1 MNTHISRWVVCI
13 LTTQLLHFHT
23 WIFFWDSQR
32 WFQSHTHRY
41 WETGTVGWE
50 FKWKAFLVL
59 GALQLHMVFEQHAT
73 FWILGELQ
81 SLYVSLQ
88 KAIRSSDSGFNR
100 IIFCQGTSFLFQ
112 LVFLQQKKKTGNEHG
127 RKRRRKVVKVMSPIF
142 KASMIVLFPS
152 CWVSASSFRH
162 HHKVSQNKTGQM
174 GVGDTTTYSI
184 PWEDEKLSTI
194 LLYHF
199 QVAVSYMIS
208 LVALDHSRQ
217 CWHYWI

>member
-1 MNTHISRWVVCI
+1 MNLYTTQTHTCTSNETVNVHACVHAHRSVCWHSNSRVQNCAKITAHNTWTHTHISRWAVCI
-13 LTTQLLHFHT
+13 LTTRLLHFHT

-88 KAIRSSDSGFNR
+88 KSIRSSDSGFNR
-100 IIFCQGTSFLFQ
+100 NYFLSGYIISFSVSIFC
-112 LVFLQQKKKTGNEHG
+112 KKRQTGNEHG
-127 RKRRRKVVKVMSPIF
+127 RKRRRKGGEGHESH
-142 KASMIVLFPS
+142 L
-152 CWVSASSFRH
+152 
-162 HHKVSQNKTGQM
+162 
-174 GVGDTTTYSI
+174 
-184 PWEDEKLSTI
+184 
-194 LLYHF
+194 
-199 QVAVSYMIS
+199 
-208 LVALDHSRQ
+208 
-217 CWHYWI
+217 